1 MWTFLYIDRLLTK
14 SFTQSFKERYHHKGK
29 ESQVSNLK
37 SCLSEEAPKEKSAKD
52 GSLYESL
59 DFSEIFIGVEKI
71 PSFLERLSGKIF
83 LTELGGTHF
92 CGRCRFFLR
101 PRKKCTTKK
110 PRRNSVSENSSNVR
124 RNVSPEE
131 RWKNYAERTRL
142 TPKSAKLAWYAIVKT
157 QW

>member
-1 MWTFLYIDRLLTK
+1 MWTFLNIDRLLTK

-59 DFSEIFIGVEKI
+59 DFSEIFIEVEKI

-92 CGRCRFFLR
+92 CGLFPDVVFFLGQGKNTR
-101 PRKKCTTKK
+101 RRDPAETQSMKIQVTSGEMLVRK
-110 PRRNSVSENSSNVR
+110 NVGKIMQ
-124 RNVSPEE
+124 NVPDLHLNWQS
-131 RWKNYAERTRL
+131 WHDM
-142 TPKSAKLAWYAIVKT
+142 
-157 QW
+157 Q